1 MPTDLTGC
9 GGAARQPIAPL
20 ALTAYRSRA
29 DTVRGARPLSVPA
42 LNSNKHRT
50 LDSLRES
57 AMVVDPLPFVT
68 YSFVMSITPGP
79 NNVMLTASGA
89 AFGFRRTI
97 PHMLGISFGCAI
109 QLLAVCAG
117 LGAIFTQWPESQTVL
132 RWVGALYL
140 LYLGVRML
148 NSGPADGDANK
159 RPVTFLEAAAFQFL
173 NPKAWVMSIT
183 AASLFL
189 PHEFGVLAAG
199 AYMLAIMVVMNMP
212 CIAVWALFGS
222 SLRRFLERPASRM
235 GFNAAMAV
243 ALTATGVIMVL

>member
-1 MPTDLTGC
+1 
-9 GGAARQPIAPL
+9 
-20 ALTAYRSRA
+20 
-29 DTVRGARPLSVPA
+29 
-42 LNSNKHRT
+42 
-50 LDSLRES
+50 
-57 AMVVDPLPFVT
+57 MVVDPLPFAT

-79 NNVMLTASGA
+79 NNVMLTAAGA

-140 LYLGVRML
+140 LYLGLRML
-148 NSGPADGDANK
+148 GSGPADGDASK